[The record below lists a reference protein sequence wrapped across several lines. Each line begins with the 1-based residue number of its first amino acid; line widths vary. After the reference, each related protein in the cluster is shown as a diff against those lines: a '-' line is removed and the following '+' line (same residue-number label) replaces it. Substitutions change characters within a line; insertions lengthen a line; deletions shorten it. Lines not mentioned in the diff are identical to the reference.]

1 MIGRPPQAPTPGPR
15 KLGSGEFHKTRK
27 TALLHHARQLGCI
40 FVQEETLSDAL
51 FYVKEA
57 IDLYFQSSI
66 EHEDPIPDEVVISR
80 EVSEV
85 SPTLPVKFNFASA
98 YATSAVAIK

>member
-1 MIGRPPQAPTPGPR
+1 MIGENRMFQVNV
-15 KLGSGEFHKTRK
+15 LIEILQEEEDCF
-27 TALLHHARQLGCI
+27 TATCPQLGCI

-51 FYVKEA
+51 FYAKEA

-66 EHEDPIPDEVVISR
+66 EHEDPVPDEVVISR

-98 YATSAVAIK
+98 YATSAVA